1 MILRQ
6 PKKRWKREKQKI
18 KKLTHHMIS
27 CDEFF
32 NETLTEIKDD
42 TQKTDTMSHPF

>member
-1 MILRQ
+1 M
-6 PKKRWKREKQKI
+6 
-18 KKLTHHMIS
+18 TS

-42 TQKTDTMSHPF
+42 TRKTDTMSDPF

>member
-1 MILRQ
+1 
-6 PKKRWKREKQKI
+6 
-18 KKLTHHMIS
+18 MIS